1 MGGGGSAPSVKPV
14 LASPIPGYDIGMM
27 GALNMGRGVVDA
39 AVQATPELRTAD
51 IDNLQKMA
59 NREAL
64 INALKSAEMEK
75 FLTPEVAR
83 SRELY
88 DKQMLEDFEGG
99 PSQELSNLWL
109 KQGMADV
116 VATGADLGSGFGRAA
131 LADKTRRDYFTNRM
145 MMQDRAANY
154 LAGNPMPIAGLD
166 VGGLAGM
173 SQQAKNENVSAR
185 DAYQA
190 QVLGFLGG
198 QAGNVTNAFQQWSQ
212 MEAARRAQNAQAINQ
227 ANAINA
233 QNAAAASG
241 NNSALMG
248 AGMGAAG
255 AIGGAAII
263 AF

>member
-1 MGGGGSAPSVKPV
+1 MGGGGSAPSVRPV
-14 LASPIPGYDIGMM
+14 IADPIPGYDAGMM
-27 GALNMGRGVVDA
+27 GALGMGRGVVDA
-39 AVQATPELRTAD
+39 AIRATPELRTAD
-51 IDNLQKMA
+51 IDALQKMA

-83 SRELY
+83 MRELY

-99 PSQELSNLWL
+99 PSKELSNLWL
-109 KQGMADV
+109 KQGISDI
-116 VATGADLGSGFGRAA
+116 VATGANLGSGFARSA
-131 LADKTRRDYFTNRM
+131 LADKTRRDYFANRM
-145 MMQDRAANY
+145 MQQDRTANY

-173 SQQAKNENVSAR
+173 SQQAKNENAAAR
-185 DAYQA
+185 DAYQS
-190 QVLGFLGG
+190 QVLGFLGA

-241 NNSALMG
+241 NSSAMWG
-248 AGMGAAG
+248 AGLGAAG
-255 AIGGAAII
+255 AIGGAAIV

>member
-1 MGGGGSAPSVKPV
+1 MGGGGSAPSVRPV
-14 LASPIPGYDIGMM
+14 IADPIPGYDAGMM

-39 AVQATPELRTAD
+39 SIRATPELRTAD
-51 IDNLQKMA
+51 IDALQKLA

-75 FLTPEVAR
+75 LLTPEVAQM
-83 SRELY
+83 RELY
-88 DKQMLEDFEGG
+88 DKQMLQDFESG
-99 PSQELSNLWL
+99 PSQELSNLWM
-109 KQGMADV
+109 KQGLSDV
-116 VATGADLGSGFGRAA
+116 VATGADLGSGFARSA

-145 MMQDRAANY
+145 LQQDRSLAY

-241 NNSALMG
+241 SNSAMWG
-248 AGMGAAG
+248 AGLGAAG
-255 AIGGAAII
+255 AIGGAAIV